1 MPELGPYGS
10 MRGARGNSRPYRD
23 QRSTLARDDLSAF
36 DPTATLASIS
46 CCSGEADFSPYQSS
60 RLSLYHG
67 VV

>member
-1 MPELGPYGS
+1 MCLEWSLSEHSGHWWV
-10 MRGARGNSRPYRD
+10 
-23 QRSTLARDDLSAF
+23 LARDGSVAN